1 MRFVTS
7 PTGLIMYH
15 KLAVI
20 ADIHGNYPALLA
32 VLNEIQRLGCDRIVS
47 LGDVAGYYC
56 MINECIDCCR
66 EHGIVNVL
74 GNHDFYLVSG
84 EGCPRSMSA
93 NKCLDYQRK
102 VISPQNM
109 QWLSGS
115 LPEYKDSV
123 FWGVHGSWKD
133 LLDDYLDSFDFDSPP
148 QPVHKVYASAHS
160 HIQKK
165 QTGNGIVHFNPGSV
179 GQPRD
184 NDPRAAFAV
193 LCPPDHVSL
202 HRVQYDI
209 GRISGAMSNAGFE
222 SRYYSCLENGTK
234 IQTYRTQG

>member
-1 MRFVTS
+1 
-7 PTGLIMYH
+7 MYL

-20 ADIHGNYPALLA
+20 ADIHGNYPALQA
-32 VLNEIQRLGCDRIVS
+32 VLNEIKRQGCDRVIS
-47 LGDVAGYYC
+47 LGDIAGYYC

-102 VISPQNM
+102 IITPKNM
-109 QWLSGS
+109 QWLSES
-115 LPEYKDSV
+115 LSEYQDSV
-123 FWGVHGSWKD
+123 FWGVHGSWD
-133 LLDDYLDSFDFDSPP
+133 NLLDDYLEHFNFDSPP
-148 QPVHKVYASAHS
+148 YPLHPVYASAHS
-160 HIQKK
+160 HVQRIQKK
-165 QTGNGIVHFNPGSV
+165 DGVTYFNPGSV

-184 NDPRAAFAV
+184 GDPRAAFAI
-193 LCPPDHVSL
+193 LSRPDQVSL

-222 SRYYSCLENGTK
+222 ARYYSCLENGTK
-234 IQTYRTQG
+234 IQTYRTKG